1 VLVGFNLGVELAQ
14 VTVILLA
21 AGLLALA
28 TRASLPTATVRR
40 GLGGAIAL
48 AGFGVMLWRAYGLLT
63 GEG

>member
-1 VLVGFNLGVELAQ
+1 

-21 AGLLALA
+21 AGLLAFA
-28 TRASLPTATVRR
+28 ARANLPMAGWRR